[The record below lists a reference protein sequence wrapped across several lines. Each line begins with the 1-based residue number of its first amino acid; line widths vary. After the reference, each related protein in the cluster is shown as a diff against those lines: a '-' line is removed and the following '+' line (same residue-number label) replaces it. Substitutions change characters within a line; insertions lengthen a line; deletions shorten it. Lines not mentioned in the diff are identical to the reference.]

1 MAAGKLSLQACPLQE
16 KWKHMFSEKSLKIK
30 AIQQS
35 VFSFSFPDSFQFE
48 CCGFMSI
55 KDRGYPFP
63 DAQHTSNACVE
74 KYGFLQPC
82 LPALEKATHK
92 AALIFFLTLIVAIVT
107 IVSPF
112 DTRLTLGWIRIRSYL
127 V

>member
-1 MAAGKLSLQACPLQE
+1 MAVGKLSLQACPLQE
-16 KWKHMFSEKSLKIK
+16 QWKHMFSEKSLKIK
-30 AIQQS
+30 TIQQS
-35 VFSFSFPDSFQFE
+35 VFYLSFQGSFQFE

-74 KYGFLQPC
+74 KYGFTEPC

-92 AALIFFLTLIVAIVT
+92 AALIFFLTLLVAIVT
-107 IVSPF
+107 KVSPF
-112 DTRLTLGWIRIRSYL
+112 YT
-127 V
+127 